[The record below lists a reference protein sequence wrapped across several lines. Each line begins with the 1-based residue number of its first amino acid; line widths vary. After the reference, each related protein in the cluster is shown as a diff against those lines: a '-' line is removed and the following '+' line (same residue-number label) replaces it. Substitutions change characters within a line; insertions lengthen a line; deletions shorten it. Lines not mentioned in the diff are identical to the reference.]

1 MKLFYI
7 CSLHNIPRCVLFFSC
22 VVLCVFFFSFYSV
35 HIHCV
40 HNRGITWE
48 NAYENLK
55 TNAHWNNI
63 ETASISELTEKRET
77 GKVQEK
83 IRQTDCREMKKKP
96 YSQCFI
102 SFCFCSI
109 FFISLRDL
117 QVYSFSYSGCIV
129 SDRFLCRSFY
139 SPFIRCTYI
148 VLNIECNPRHT
159 ENEEERTR
167 RNQNDQWDEEK
178 KKYDNMCTIF
188 DTIRYDTS

>member
-1 MKLFYI
+1 MKQHRNCI
-7 CSLHNIPRCVLFFSC
+7 DK
-22 VVLCVFFFSFYSV
+22 
-35 HIHCV
+35 
-40 HNRGITWE
+40 W
-48 NAYENLK
+48 
-55 TNAHWNNI
+55 I
-63 ETASISELTEKRET
+63 EWEKRNWKSAREN
-77 GKVQEK
+77 K
-83 IRQTDCREMKKKP
+83 TDGLQRDEKKP

-139 SPFIRCTYI
+139 SPFIQCTYI